1 MVVMNRTKYPGRRA
15 STLYVLVA
23 LGLLS
28 AIITAC
34 GSSGSSGT
42 AGDATPTPLP
52 TPIVLEKPTY
62 TVELGTVVETL
73 EFTGRASP
81 MQEQELFFETGGNVS
96 QVNVAR
102 GDWVKAGD
110 VLAELKVDDLQ
121 KQLAQKQIN
130 LETSRL
136 KLEQAQIDAVEN
148 ITTTQ
153 TKLEDAQASLK
164 TAKLTSSND
173 LASAR
178 ASVAS
183 AETSLENARL
193 NLTIVQNSD
202 TVMKNPRDREDEY
215 NWYQVNYAEMQKK
228 YEGGKI
234 SKERLDLEYNNLM
247 EAKEKY
253 ETAKVQADLALRQA
267 QSQITQAEESLRQAK
282 AKLSE
287 LLAAGTV
294 ADAQAALEQAQKD
307 HEQAIVDADPNS
319 YNLRLLVLDLDQARL
334 DIQDLEDQ
342 IASAQLAAPFDGQ
355 VLSLNVKA
363 GDSVAAY
370 DAVGVVADPNK
381 LEITAE
387 LGSENLSQMALEQ
400 QARITLRNRPGE
412 TFDGIVRQLPYP
424 YGGTTIDTGDDTA
437 THIQITS
444 DVALTVGELATVS
457 IILQQKEGVLW
468 LPPAAIRTY
477 QGRNFC
483 VVQNA
488 DGTQKRVDVLLGIT
502 TDERVEIVSGLEQGQ
517 VIVGE

>member
-1 MVVMNRTKYPGRRA
+1 MNRNIKPGSWKA
-15 STLYVLVA
+15 LAA
-23 LGLLS
+23 LGLLL
-28 AIITAC
+28 ALAAAC
-34 GSSGSSGT
+34 SSSGSPGS

-52 TPIVLEKPTY
+52 TPVVLEKPTY

-81 MQEQELFFETGGNVS
+81 VQEQELFFETGGNVS
-96 QVNVAR
+96 AVNVAR

-110 VLAELKVDDLQ
+110 VLAELEVDDLE

-130 LETSRL
+130 LETSQL
-136 KLEQAQIDAVEN
+136 KLEQAQIDAVEA
-148 ITTTQ
+148 ITTSL
-153 TKLEDAQASLK
+153 TKLEQAEANLK
-164 TAKLTSSND
+164 TAKLTSAND

-183 AETSLENARL
+183 AETSLANAKL

-202 TVMKNPRDREDEY
+202 VVAKNPRDRLNEY
-215 NWYQVNYAEMQKK
+215 EWYQVNYAEMEKK
-228 YEGGKI
+228 YQAGQI
-234 SKERLDLEYNNLM
+234 TKERLDLEYNNLM

-253 ETAKVQADLALRQA
+253 ETAVIQAELALSQA
-267 QSQITQAEESLRQAK
+267 EAQITQAEENLRQAK

-294 ADAQAALEQAQKD
+294 DEAEAAVGQAQKD
-307 HEQAIVDADPNS
+307 YEQAIADADPSS
-319 YNLRLLVLDLDQARL
+319 YNLRLLVLDLEQAKL

-342 IASAQLAAPFDGQ
+342 IASARLTAPFDGQ
-355 VLSLNVKA
+355 ILSLNVKA
-363 GDSVAAY
+363 GDAVAAY
-370 DAVGVVADPNK
+370 DAVGVVADPTK

-387 LGSENLSQMALEQ
+387 LGSEELSEMALEQ

-437 THIQITS
+437 THIEITS
-444 DVALTVGELATVS
+444 EITLTVGELATVS
-457 IILQQKEGVLW
+457 IILQQKENVLW

-483 VVQNA
+483 VVQNP
-488 DGTQKRVDVLLGIT
+488 DGTQQRVDVLLGIV
-502 TDERVEIVSGLEQGQ
+502 TDERVEIVSGLSQGQ
-517 VIVGE
+517 VLVGE